1 MPNNEEH
8 IVRACGISNVETY
21 RGFVVI
27 VPGMFIQGN
36 IFLEQTRLDT
46 G

>member
-1 MPNNEEH
+1 MPQYEEH
-8 IVRACGISNVETY
+8 IVRACGISNIETY
-21 RGFVVI
+21 RGFVGI
-27 VPGMFIQGN
+27 VPGMVIQRH